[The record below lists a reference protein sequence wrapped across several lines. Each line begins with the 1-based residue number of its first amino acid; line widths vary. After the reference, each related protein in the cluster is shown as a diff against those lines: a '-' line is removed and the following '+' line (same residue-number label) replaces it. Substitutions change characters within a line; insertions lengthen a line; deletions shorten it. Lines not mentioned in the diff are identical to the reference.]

1 MRHDE
6 TCPESL
12 LRRWWLTGLGIAI
25 VACLS
30 APALWADGVPPPP
43 RQRAERLTFDPDQ
56 YRWIRTADPVPGTED
71 GDLDIVRQ
79 WVAREDFKTARKAVK
94 EWIKT
99 YGPESPRYPEALYLQ
114 GTAHLELGDY
124 RAADDAYQALLNDF
138 PGSPYAAEA
147 LSARFRIAEQYLAG
161 KRRKAMWGLLR
172 VKDREGGLKIMDDV
186 LVNYTDT
193 PLAEKAQL
201 TKANYYYDR
210 GEFELAEEEYARFA
224 HDFPRSRY
232 QPKALLWSAYA
243 ALASF
248 PGIQFDDISL
258 IEAKERFEQFLD
270 RYPDQAV
277 QLEVPV
283 LLDQIASTRA
293 DKTNAIA
300 RFYERTD
307 QPKAARYY
315 YRATVT
321 QWPNTPAAAEAK
333 TRLRALGEIGLTD
346 EAHASAPN

>member
-1 MRHDE
+1 MQHEQTSFRWHPSR
-6 TCPESL
+6 CL
-12 LRRWWLTGLGIAI
+12 LIGLSIAI
-25 VACLS
+25 AAS
-30 APALWADGVPPPP
+30 SRAPASRADGVGPPP
-43 RQRAERLTFDPDQ
+43 RQRAERLIFDAEQ
-56 YRWIRTADPVPGTED
+56 NRWIASADPVPGTED
-71 GDLDIVRQ
+71 GDLDIARQ
-79 WVAREDFKTARKAVK
+79 QLAAEEFKTARKAVK
-94 EWIKT
+94 RWIET

-114 GTAHLELGDY
+114 GTIYLELGDY

-161 KRRKAMWGLLR
+161 KRRKAMWGLFR
-172 VKDREGGLKIMDDV
+172 VKDREGGPKIMDDV

-201 TKANYYYDR
+201 SKANYYYDR
-210 GEFELAEEEYARFA
+210 GEFELAEDEYARFA
-224 HDFPRSRY
+224 HDYPRSRY

-258 IEAKERFEQFLD
+258 IEAKERFEQFMES
-270 RYPDQAV
+270 YPDQAM

-293 DKTNAIA
+293 DKTYEIA
-300 RFYERTD
+300 WFYERTD

-321 QWPNTPAAAEAK
+321 RWPNTAAAAEAQA
-333 TRLRALGEIGLTD
+333 RLMALGETGSAD
-346 EAHASAPN
+346 EDPALEPD

>member
-1 MRHDE
+1 MAIAA
-6 TCPESL
+6 SL
-12 LRRWWLTGLGIAI
+12 S
-25 VACLS
+25 V
-30 APALWADGVPPPP
+30 PASGTDGVPPPP
-43 RQRAERLTFDPDQ
+43 RERAERLTFDPQ
-56 YRWIRTADPVPGTED
+56 QNRWVQTADPVPGTED
-71 GDLDIVRQ
+71 GDLDIARQ
-79 WVAREDFKTARKAVK
+79 WLALEDFKTARKAIK
-94 EWIKT
+94 QWIKT

-114 GTAHLELGDY
+114 GTIYLELGDY
-124 RAADDAYQALLNDF
+124 RAADDTYQALLNDF

-161 KRRKAMWGLLR
+161 KRRKAMWGLFR

-210 GEFELAEEEYARFA
+210 GEFELAEDEYARFA
-224 HDFPRSRY
+224 QDYPRSRY

-248 PGIQFDDISL
+248 PGILFDDISL
-258 IEAKERFEQFLD
+258 IEATERFGQFMES
-270 RYPDQAV
+270 YPDQAV
-277 QLEVPV
+277 QLDVPV

-293 DKTNAIA
+293 DKTYAIA
-300 RFYERTD
+300 RFYERTA

-315 YRATVT
+315 YRATISR
-321 QWPNTPAAAEAK
+321 WPNTAAAAEARA
-333 TRLRALGEIGLTD
+333 RLMALGEIESVEQD
-346 EAHASAPN
+346 HAPDSN